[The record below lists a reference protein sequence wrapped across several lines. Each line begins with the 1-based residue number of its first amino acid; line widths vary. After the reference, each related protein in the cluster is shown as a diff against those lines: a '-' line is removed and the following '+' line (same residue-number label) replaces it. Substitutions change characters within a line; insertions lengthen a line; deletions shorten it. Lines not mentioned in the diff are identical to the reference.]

1 MMCQCRLVNC
11 NRCTIQ
17 MQNADSMTEG
27 DERCVGTLHI
37 LSFAVKIK
45 NKIYYQK
52 KKKNRIAI
60 ATMSKSPL
68 SKHIFITISVYICV
82 NIMCRCIHFICVILR
97 SLLSLNPANQ
107 NIYVRI

>member
-45 NKIYYQK
+45 NKIFYK
-52 KKKNRIAI
+52 KKKKKKRHVTIKGATVRLTTDFSMETIRLNR
-60 ATMSKSPL
+60 
-68 SKHIFITISVYICV
+68 
-82 NIMCRCIHFICVILR
+82 
-97 SLLSLNPANQ
+97 Q
-107 NIYVRI
+107 

>member
-1 MMCQCRLVNC
+1 
-11 NRCTIQ
+11 

-52 KKKNRIAI
+52 KKKKKKACYHQRSN
-60 ATMSKSPL
+60 SKIDHRLFNGNNSTQQTIKYFKKL
-68 SKHIFITISVYICV
+68 KEYNSQLLELEAVISREKKIFKKKA
-82 NIMCRCIHFICVILR
+82 RCLGM
-97 SLLSLNPANQ
+97 
-107 NIYVRI
+107 Y